1 MREAA
6 KILFIFFILIDMENG
21 EKVSK
26 QGYLCPQDS
35 KGGTYPQDSA
45 GGGLLNPNN
54 PPPQYT
60 HLNLMSLTGGGN
72 NLDIFEHV
80 D

>member
-1 MREAA
+1 
-6 KILFIFFILIDMENG
+6 MENG

-45 GGGLLNPNN
+45 GGGYLTQIT
-54 PPPQYT
+54 PPPPIYASESDVIDRWWKQLRY
-60 HLNLMSLTGGGN
+60 L
-72 NLDIFEHV
+72 
-80 D
+80 